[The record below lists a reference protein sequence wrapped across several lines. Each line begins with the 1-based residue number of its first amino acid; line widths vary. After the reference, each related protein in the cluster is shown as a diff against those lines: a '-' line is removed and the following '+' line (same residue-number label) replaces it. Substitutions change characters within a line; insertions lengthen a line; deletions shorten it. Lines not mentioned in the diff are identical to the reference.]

1 MMAAFATTSSVVT
14 IGTKAVTVPVTSIDK
29 AVPLGRTKNTN
40 PPQVLTVRPY
50 SSITDKQKLDDIC
63 RDVWNGTDYLPAMAP
78 VFEQD
83 PTCNFLFM
91 EDRETGRAVAAG
103 NLRVFDAGVGVDVD
117 VDVDRDSDDGT
128 ETETEIGTASGTVWI
143 EAIRVSSDFKGKGI
157 ATALMKEFCQRSRDM
172 GARKILSC
180 TIYEN
185 FAMKKIFNKIH
196 MRHVGNLYFT
206 DFQTL
211 KALPGWAADSNDN
224 VNTDTTTNSL
234 KIAGASTTGKAQNIL
249 KALDL
254 EHLVE
259 EAVKL
264 DEWETIESEEE
275 LKSILDTIRKNHGGT
290 GYLPGIGKLLWTS
303 DEMRSSIRKGLI
315 RKLVKSTSTAS
326 SLSDTHPQPISV
338 MALVKDSAIKSLRS
352 QYVCS
357 IVATSAYALESAL
370 WESCRSENAA
380 LMGECA
386 FALIYDGCFTPESE
400 SELDRGPQSKSE
412 SESTSTSALVDALP
426 IKKENPFVI
435 FSRTIQA

>member
-1 MMAAFATTSSVVT
+1 MAFQMMAAFATTSSVVT
-14 IGTKAVTVPVTSIDK
+14 IGTKAVTVPVTGIDK
-29 AVPLGRTKNTN
+29 AIPLGRTKNTN

-103 NLRVFDAGVGVDVD
+103 NLRVFDAGV
-117 VDVDRDSDDGT
+117 DVDRDSDDG
-128 ETETEIGTASGTVWI
+128 TEIGTASGTVWI
-143 EAIRVSSDFKGKGI
+143 EAIRVSSYFKGKGI

-185 FAMKKIFNKIH
+185 FAMKKIFNKTD

-206 DFQTL
+206 DSQTL
-211 KALPGWAADSNDN
+211 KALPGWAADSDSNTN
-224 VNTDTTTNSL
+224 VDTDTTTNSL
-234 KIAGASTTGKAQNIL
+234 MIAGASTTGKAQNII

-264 DEWETIESEEE
+264 DEWETIES
-275 LKSILDTIRKNHGGT
+275 
-290 GYLPGIGKLLWTS
+290 
-303 DEMRSSIRKGLI
+303 
-315 RKLVKSTSTAS
+315 
-326 SLSDTHPQPISV
+326 
-338 MALVKDSAIKSLRS
+338 
-352 QYVCS
+352 
-357 IVATSAYALESAL
+357 
-370 WESCRSENAA
+370 
-380 LMGECA
+380 
-386 FALIYDGCFTPESE
+386 
-400 SELDRGPQSKSE
+400 
-412 SESTSTSALVDALP
+412 
-426 IKKENPFVI
+426 
-435 FSRTIQA
+435 